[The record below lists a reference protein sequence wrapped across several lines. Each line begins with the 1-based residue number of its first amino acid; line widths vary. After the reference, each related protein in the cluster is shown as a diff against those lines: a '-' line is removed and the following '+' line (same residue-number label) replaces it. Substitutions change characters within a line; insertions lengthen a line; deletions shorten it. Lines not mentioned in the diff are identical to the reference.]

1 MVDVGQH
8 PNIELLSYSEV
19 QTVSG
24 VPGKYKVKILKKA
37 RFVSEKLCIGC
48 GSCSAKCPSKA
59 PSEFDVGTTMRKAI
73 YIPFPQAVPN
83 TYLIDKEHCNY
94 MLSNG
99 EKCGVCVKFCPVNDC
114 IDLHQQDEEVEVT
127 VGNIIVA
134 VGYKPFD
141 AKRIERY
148 GYGRYP
154 NVLTSLELE
163 RITNASGP
171 TEGKV
176 TMRTTDKKGNPVF
189 VKDSPQPESIAVIH
203 CVGSRDENYNAYC
216 SRICCMQSLKLAHLV
231 KEKLP
236 DADVFEY
243 YIDMRAFGKGYEEFY
258 NRIAN
263 EGIFVVRGK
272 TATIE
277 EKGNKLHLR
286 TEDILNDALIEQE
299 VDMVVLSVGL
309 EPAVDTRQLAGMLGI
324 SQDGS
329 GWFRE
334 ANLLTEPASTEHPGI
349 HIAGV
354 CEGPK
359 DIPDTV
365 TQAATAAARVLH
377 SIEAHAEVIAG

>member
-1 MVDVGQH
+1 
-8 PNIELLSYSEV
+8 
-19 QTVSG
+19 
-24 VPGKYKVKILKKA
+24 
-37 RFVSEKLCIGC
+37 
-48 GSCSAKCPSKA
+48 
-59 PSEFDVGTTMRKAI
+59 
-73 YIPFPQAVPN
+73 
-83 TYLIDKEHCNY
+83 
-94 MLSNG
+94 
-99 EKCGVCVKFCPVNDC
+99 
-114 IDLHQQDEEVEVT
+114 
-127 VGNIIVA
+127 
-134 VGYKPFD
+134 
-141 AKRIERY
+141 
-148 GYGRYP
+148 
-154 NVLTSLELE
+154 
-163 RITNASGP
+163 
-171 TEGKV
+171 
-176 TMRTTDKKGNPVF
+176 
-189 VKDSPQPESIAVIH
+189 
-203 CVGSRDENYNAYC
+203 
-216 SRICCMQSLKLAHLV
+216 MQSLKLAHLV

-236 DADVFEY
+236 EADVFEY

-258 NRIAN
+258 NRIAA

-286 TEDILNDALIEQE
+286 TEDILNDALIDQQ

-309 EPAVDTRQLAGMLGI
+309 EPALDTGRLAGMLGI
-324 SQDGS
+324 SQDDN